1 MIILSV
7 ASAIFGGLTVIA
19 VLKIKPDLLAKIE
32 NKKHLTYQSVFDD
45 ILENQD
51 AIHRQLDSLFDDDF
65 FDRNDPFEEMRK
77 MREEMNKRM
86 ERFGTQNSTNPF
98 DSWFSLR
105 FGGGTIHDISKRED
119 DDFVYYDIKVD
130 DLNSASVSTKIE
142 NGYIAITGSV
152 EKRHGNDDEDSHS
165 AGVYRS
171 TFNRTFPLPDY
182 VDQNKMEMFPEGNK
196 ITLKFPKIKQ

>member
-1 MIILSV
+1 LSAV
-7 ASAIFGGLTVIA
+7 IGGLVVFFVLKMKPELLTKFGGR
-19 VLKIKPDLLAKIE
+19 KQQ
-32 NKKHLTYQSVFDD
+32 TYQSLFDD
-45 ILENQD
+45 ILKNQD
-51 AIHRQLDSLFDDDF
+51 AIHRQFDSLFDDDF
-65 FDRNDPFEEMRK
+65 FDRNDPFEEMRRI
-77 MREEMNKRM
+77 REEMNKRM
-86 ERFGTQNSTNPF
+86 EEFGTQNSTNPF
-98 DSWFSLR
+98 DSWFSLK

-165 AGVYRS
+165 AEVYKS

-182 VDQNKMEMFPEGNK
+182 VDQNKMEMLPEGNK